1 MAMYCCMHEVTSLF
15 LLFCWFRINCVNIHS
30 SLDVM
35 MVVVDENQVVLC
47 GGQNTEGPYKRNGP
61 SVYQINSVEM
71 MRLLSFSLQP

>member
-35 MVVVDENQVVLC
+35 MVVVDETKWSFVVVKTQRGHTNEMVQVCIKL
-47 GGQNTEGPYKRNGP
+47 T
-61 SVYQINSVEM
+61 
-71 MRLLSFSLQP
+71 LLR